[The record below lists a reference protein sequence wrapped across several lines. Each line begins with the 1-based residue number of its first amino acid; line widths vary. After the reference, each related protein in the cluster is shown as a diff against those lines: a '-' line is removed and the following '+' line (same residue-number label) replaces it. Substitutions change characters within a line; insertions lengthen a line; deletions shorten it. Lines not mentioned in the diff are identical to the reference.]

1 MGLLTGKKALIFGVA
16 NERSIAWGIAKAL
29 HAEGCE
35 LGFTYLGEILEKR
48 IRPLAESVGSTLL
61 LPCDASND
69 EQIRSLYAEVKRRW
83 GKFDFIIHSI
93 AYCNKDEMAPDFE
106 FHNTS
111 REGFHLAMDVSA
123 YSLVAVTRP
132 AVGLLNPGASII
144 TMTYFGA
151 EKVITNYNIMGV
163 AKAALEATVMYLA
176 YDLGL
181 HGIRVNAISA
191 GPIKTLAASGV
202 GNFRALLKASGDLT
216 PLGRNIS
223 QDEVG
228 SAALFLCLPWSSGI
242 TGEIMHVDAG
252 ANIVGHGTK
261 RKADKL
267 EDVPPAPPTV

>member
-1 MGLLTGKKALIFGVA
+1 
-16 NERSIAWGIAKAL
+16 
-29 HAEGCE
+29 
-35 LGFTYLGEILEKR
+35 
-48 IRPLAESVGSTLL
+48 
-61 LPCDASND
+61 
-69 EQIRSLYAEVKRRW
+69 LYAEVKRRW
-83 GKFDFIIHSI
+83 GKFDFIVHSI
-93 AYCNKDEMAPDFE
+93 AYCNKDEMATDFE

-132 AVGLLNPGASII
+132 AVPLLNPGASII

-242 TGEIMHVDAG
+242 TGEVMHVDAG

-267 EDVPPAPPTV
+267 EEILPAPPSV